1 MASGAKGWGAKRLGG
16 NGKCYSF
23 EGTAVSFRIFVVEGS
38 NEDIR
43 YWLDEVQL
51 YVMLHRPLHSTILK
65 RHNQI
70 ILRQVSKTLSHRNRT
85 REK

>member
-1 MASGAKGWGAKRLGG
+1 MLSDLAATVSVTLLRERLFPLE
-16 NGKCYSF
+16 SL
-23 EGTAVSFRIFVVEGS
+23 VVEGS

-65 RHNQI
+65 KDNQI
-70 ILRQVSKTLSHRNRT
+70 IFKAICEDTFAPKSHPG
-85 REK
+85 E